1 MTVLI
6 VVAALAI
13 GLAEGIPLG
22 KQGQWKE
29 LVVMST
35 LLGMTFLMV
44 AGYYFGLPSPLAF
57 LERLLEPVGKAIFLD
72 VTKD

>member
-6 VVAALAI
+6 VFTALAI

-29 LVVMST
+29 LAVMST
-35 LLGMTFLMV
+35 LLGIAFLLV
-44 AGYYFGLPSPLAF
+44 AGYYFNLPSPLA
-57 LERLLEPVGKAIFLD
+57 LLGRLIEPIGKAIF
-72 VTKD
+72 K